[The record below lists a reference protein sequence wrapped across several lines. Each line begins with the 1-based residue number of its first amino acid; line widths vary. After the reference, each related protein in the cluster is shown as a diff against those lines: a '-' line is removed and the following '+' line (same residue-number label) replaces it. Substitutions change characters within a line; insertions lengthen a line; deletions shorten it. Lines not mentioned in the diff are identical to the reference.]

1 MATLQSDEANILD
14 AETIN
19 WRLVVY
25 PILAAL
31 VVAVGGLGYYYYLQ
45 NQREELE
52 AAARAALVQAKT
64 PEEFTKVADQ
74 FPHTDQGTLALLKAA
89 DGSFAKQDYAAAT
102 QDYQRI
108 LQTVTTDAELRDS
121 AQLGLASTLEAN
133 GKSDDA
139 INTYLDV
146 AQQGNKSPYAPYAY
160 TAAAR
165 LYEERGDKDNERKI
179 LTELASLDPDSSFVK
194 QAQSKLKELTP
205 TAQPPP
211 TAPPTN
217 VMTAP
222 APVPASVPAP
232 VPAVNQK

>member
-31 VVAVGGLGYYYYLQ
+31 VVAVGGFGYYYYLQ

-52 AAARAALVQAKT
+52 ATAHIALAQAKT
-64 PEEFTKVADQ
+64 PEQLAKVADQ
-74 FPHTDQGTLALLKAA
+74 FPGTDQADLALLKAA
-89 DGSFAKQDYAAAT
+89 DGSFAKRDYAAAV

-108 LQTVTTDAELRDS
+108 IQTVATNAELRDS
-121 AQLGLASTLEAN
+121 AQLGLASSLEAS
-133 GKSDDA
+133 GKNDDA
-139 INTYLDV
+139 INIYLNV
-146 AQQGNKSPYAPYAY
+146 AQQGGKNPYAPYAY

-179 LTELASLDPDSSFVK
+179 LTEIASLDSDSSFVK
-194 QAQSKLKELTP
+194 EAQSKLKELTAP
-205 TAQPPP
+205 AQPPP
-211 TAPPTN
+211 TAPATN
-217 VMTAP
+217 ATP
-222 APVPASVPAP
+222 ASAPASVPMPAP
-232 VPAVNQK
+232 